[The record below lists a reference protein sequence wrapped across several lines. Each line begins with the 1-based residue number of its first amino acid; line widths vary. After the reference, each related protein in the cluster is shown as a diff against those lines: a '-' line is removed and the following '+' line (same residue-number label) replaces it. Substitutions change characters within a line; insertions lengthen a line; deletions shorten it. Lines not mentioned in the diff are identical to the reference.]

1 MENTVASKYNPN
13 YKMHVLVKYE
23 CLECERSFILSKKQ
37 VDDLEGFDVSCPYCG
52 NYNVEDTVIMDDP
65 DSLEE
70 LGCMA
75 ISHVEKENKLIK
87 IEYISIS
94 GIGVIDNSQIERWDI
109 TREVFSNIVDISINL
124 NDGTYIRTSNKRT
137 IQIGLTNGEVM
148 NVEKYFLKKQ
158 NK

>member
-87 IEYISIS
+87 IEYISI
-94 GIGVIDNSQIERWDI
+94 
-109 TREVFSNIVDISINL
+109 NL

-148 NVEKYFLKKQ
+148 NVEKYSLK
-158 NK
+158 NKINKDWGHLLGPVRL